1 MRREERER
9 GKTGERPPPQ
19 KSERARERE
28 REKERERERTDGVRF
43 FFFLRGREVLEVFFI
58 VGGRQSSWGARRK

>member
-1 MRREERER
+1 MRREEREEKLENGR
-9 GKTGERPPPQ
+9 RLIRER
-19 KSERARERE
+19 ERERE